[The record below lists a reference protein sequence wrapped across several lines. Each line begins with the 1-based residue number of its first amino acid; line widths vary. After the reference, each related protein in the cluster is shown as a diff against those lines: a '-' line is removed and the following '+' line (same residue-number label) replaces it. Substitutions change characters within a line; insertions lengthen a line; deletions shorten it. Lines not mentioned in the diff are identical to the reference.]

1 MNNPIDNR
9 LPIDKLL
16 PKLDKVKAIKSTMDN
31 LNHWQA
37 LCPSHGDKT
46 PSLVITELLD
56 GTVLIKCWSGCTAQ
70 EVVQS
75 IGLGLKDL
83 FKPTHSKRPYKRQPS
98 QKAIEHERLIVTIA
112 EANLSRGVTLSNED
126 MERYRL
132 AVKRLKEVS

>member
-1 MNNPIDNR
+1 MNS
-9 LPIDKLL
+9 PIDKLL
-16 PKLDKVKAIKSTMDN
+16 PKLDKVKAINSTKDN

-75 IGLGLKDL
+75 VGLELKDL
-83 FKPTHSKRPYKRQPS
+83 FKPASNTQPCKRQPS
-98 QKAIEHERLIVTIA
+98 KKAIEHEKLIIKLAQAQINKGQPLTGQDLA
-112 EANLSRGVTLSNED
+112 
-126 MERYRL
+126 RYQL
-132 AVKRLKEVS
+132 AMTRIKGLENYEQ